1 MSGQSAP
8 CEYRRTASPRRRGGM
23 TLIEIMMA
31 ILILSIGL
39 LGVLASVPFGAVQM
53 GRMVEKDYVTAAARN
68 GQSILRMN
76 NWLLPDQWCVGINSN
91 KVTPNGLYFNGTGVG
106 WDDVVVKYTDGI
118 RNPESS
124 FNASTFVCPVMIDPL
139 GFPGYPFGAGEVKPR
154 RVVIGGGGND
164 KIDFVFPFD
173 DTLRKIDP
181 DGVYYTVSGVIAGDA
196 GKLDRLFHS
205 VDDLTYELE
214 ANSTNRPILL
224 EDTETSGAAF
234 TGEYSWMAML
244 SPSAVGSE
252 TSRLVNP
259 GDPYF
264 EAVPLQFPSEN
275 PEAVVDVRSDVVVFR
290 GRVPGDEFDY
300 ITADVAVGATGF
312 AGGAMTLVPIA
323 NNCYR
328 CADDDFGDVPVPD
341 SSLSTAAAV
350 DLLANLES
358 SAYLLLIGPKDGDG
372 TGAAR
377 PFCRWY
383 RIANSAPTVFN
394 TLDAVDVT
402 LIGENCPENWAVA
415 PGRAKAVVFKN
426 VRGVLS
432 QTTRL
437 AGETAAGN

>member
-1 MSGQSAP
+1 MSRQSAP

-68 GQSILRMN
+68 GQSILKMN
-76 NWLLPDQWCVGINSN
+76 RWLLPDQWCVAVDSSRITADGSFFD
-91 KVTPNGLYFNGTGVG
+91 GGSRWG
-106 WDDVVVKYTDGI
+106 DVVVRYQDAGGL
-118 RNPESS
+118 
-124 FNASTFVCPVMIDPL
+124 NASNFLYPVMIDPL
-139 GFPGYPFGAGEVKPR
+139 GFPEYPFGPSGVEPR
-154 RVVIGGGGND
+154 RLFLGSVPGD
-164 KIDFVFPFD
+164 DRIDFVFPFNNA
-173 DTLRKIDP
+173 LRNITP
-181 DGVYYTVSGVIAGDA
+181 DGVDYTVGGVIAEDA

-224 EDTETSGAAF
+224 EDTETPGTAAF

-244 SPSAVGSE
+244 SPSAVGAE
-252 TSRLVNP
+252 TSRLVTSGTP
-259 GDPYF
+259 QYEPKY
-264 EAVPLQFPSEN
+264 EPVPLQFPSKNN

-300 ITADVAVGATGF
+300 ITADVVGIVSGF
-312 AGGAMTLVPIA
+312 AGGAMTLVP
-323 NNCYR
+323 YG
-328 CADDDFGDVPVPD
+328 CAGAGVA
-341 SSLSTAAAV
+341 TAA

-358 SAYLLLIGPKDGDG
+358 STYLLLVGPKDGNG
-372 TGAAR
+372 TGVAR

-383 RIANSAPTVFN
+383 RIANS
-394 TLDAVDVT
+394 TLDGDAAVDVT
-402 LIGENCPENWAVA
+402 LIGENCPENWNWVDPATGRIP
-415 PGRAKAVVFKN
+415 PGKVKAVVFKN

-437 AGETAAGN
+437 TGETVAGN

>member
-76 NWLLPDQWCVGINSN
+76 NWLLPDQWCRGGPVSGD
-91 KVTPNGLYFNGTGVG
+91 PDPLLPARYDAFG
-106 WDDVVVKYTDGI
+106 
-118 RNPESS
+118 E
-124 FNASTFVCPVMIDPL
+124 TFVLPVMMDPL
-139 GFPGYPFGAGEVKPR
+139 GYKEYPFSSNDIDYRAINLGSG
-154 RVVIGGGGND
+154 VIPF
-164 KIDFVFPFD
+164 IFPFD
-173 DTLRKIDP
+173 TGYRTAYRAGLPTLDF
-181 DGVYYTVSGVIAGDA
+181 AGITLA
-196 GKLDRLFHS
+196 IQSESRKLDRLFHS

-244 SPSAVGSE
+244 SLSAVGSE

-259 GDPYF
+259 GDPFF

-290 GRVPGDEFDY
+290 GRVPGNEFDY

-312 AGGAMTLVPIA
+312 AGGAMTLAPTVDNSYHCA
-323 NNCYR
+323 
-328 CADDDFGDVPVPD
+328 ADDYNGLDADHG
-341 SSLSTAAAV
+341 TAVAG

-402 LIGENCPENWAVA
+402 LIGENCPENWSNTT
-415 PGRAKAVVFKN
+415 GRVKAVVFKN

-437 AGETAAGN
+437 TGETAAGN

>member
-1 MSGQSAP
+1 MSRQSAP

-68 GQSILRMN
+68 GQSILKMN
-76 NWLLPDQWCVGINSN
+76 RWLLPDQWCRGGAVDLNDQDQDLPARYDAFG
-91 KVTPNGLYFNGTGVG
+91 
-106 WDDVVVKYTDGI
+106 
-118 RNPESS
+118 E
-124 FNASTFVCPVMIDPL
+124 TFVFPVMMDPL
-139 GFPGYPFGAGEVKPR
+139 GYKEYPFSSNAIAPR
-154 RVVIGGGGND
+154 A
-164 KIDFVFPFD
+164 IDLGSGFITFVFPFD
-173 DTLRKIDP
+173 TGYRTAYRAGLPTLGFDEITLAIQSESR
-181 DGVYYTVSGVIAGDA
+181 
-196 GKLDRLFHS
+196 KLDRLFHS

-224 EDTETSGAAF
+224 EDTETPGTAAF

-244 SPSAVGSE
+244 SPSAVGAE
-252 TSRLVNP
+252 TSRLVTSGTP
-259 GDPYF
+259 QYYEP
-264 EAVPLQFPSEN
+264 VPLRFPSEN

-290 GRVPGDEFDY
+290 GRIPGDVFDY
-300 ITADVAVGATGF
+300 ITADVAVGVTGY

-328 CADDDFGDVPVPD
+328 CAADDPIPPFGEHVAD
-341 SSLSTAAAV
+341 SAVSTATAS
-350 DLLANLES
+350 DLLANLQS
-358 SAYLLLIGPKDGDG
+358 SAYLLLIGPKDDTG
-372 TGAAR
+372 TGVAR

-383 RIANSAPTVFN
+383 KIANSAVSAAN
-394 TLDAVDVT
+394 EHAVDVT
-402 LIGENCPENWAVA
+402 LIGENCPENWANTT
-415 PGRAKAVVFKN
+415 GRVKAVVFKN

-437 AGETAAGN
+437 TGETVVGN